1 MVHGGCRGVIPLS
14 TNISKYSPGI
24 FSLLL
29 LQYIQ
34 IIIFEANEK
43 KHENE
48 FLGHILVQ
56 IGSRG
61 VTPPIRGVTPPIK
74 YFQTRSW
81 YYIEL
86 FSLKI
91 LIGKTFF

>member
-43 KHENE
+43 KHKNE

-56 IGSRG
+56 IGS
-61 VTPPIRGVTPPIK
+61 RGVTPPIK

>member
-43 KHENE
+43 KKHKNE

-56 IGSRG
+56 IGSQG
-61 VTPPIRGVTPPIK
+61 VTPPNK
-74 YFQTRSW
+74 YFKIRSW